1 MNHARSRRRAVL
13 ILLSTTIAIG
23 VFATRSR
30 AVPGTLAAAPGSG
43 PALVEGQEN
52 SAPRTIVA
60 RKFEFVPPVIEVQ
73 QNDLVKIRVE
83 TADIPH
89 SFTLDEYRIAK
100 RASPGHPADVEFRA
114 DKPGTFTFYC
124 NLTIDDGCRKMKGQL
139 IVRPR

>member
-1 MNHARSRRRAVL
+1 VNHARSRRRVVL
-13 ILLSTTIAIG
+13 ILLFATITIG
-23 VFATRSR
+23 VLVTRSR
-30 AVPGTLAAAPGSG
+30 AVGAVAPAPGSH
-43 PALVEGQEN
+43 PALAEGQDT

-60 RKFEFVPPVIEVQ
+60 RKFEFVPAVIEVQ

-89 SFTLDEYRIAK
+89 SFVLDDYRIAK